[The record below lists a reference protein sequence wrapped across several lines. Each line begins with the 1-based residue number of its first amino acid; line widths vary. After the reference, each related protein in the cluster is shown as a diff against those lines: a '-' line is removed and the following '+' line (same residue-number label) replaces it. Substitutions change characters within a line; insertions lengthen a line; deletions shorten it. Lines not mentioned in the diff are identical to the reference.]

1 MKPRQ
6 WVRLAIVGVSCIG
19 VLALDWV
26 TNHYSIASSVALVM
40 VICLDGWCDAD
51 ANEKQERIDEL
62 QREVRLLAATI
73 GDRGRPGS
81 EPTDTGI
88 FEK

>member
-1 MKPRQ
+1 
-6 WVRLAIVGVSCIG
+6 
-19 VLALDWV
+19 
-26 TNHYSIASSVALVM
+26 VM